1 MGALPPRVARTGVCL
16 AWLLAFA
23 SCGSDGAGGTD
34 DGPSASIDARSDGPS
49 TDGPTGT
56 GTSGT
61 LDLGFGDQGHVLT
74 LFGGKNSAMVVQGD
88 GKIVMAGGG
97 QTGFFVARY
106 LADGQLDP
114 DFGSQ
119 GLVTTTVSNRE
130 QRARAVAL
138 QSDGKLVVAGDN
150 RPGLPNDD
158 FDFTLVR
165 YLTDGSPDPS
175 FGDGGIVTATGV
187 IGQAFTIAIQPDGK
201 LVVAGDVPSAT
212 DPADLR
218 VARFKTDGK
227 VDTDFGT
234 LGMVTVDVA
243 HANNCAT
250 NVIIAPDG
258 KIIVSGDPIG
268 SEGAPTTVMRLAAT
282 GDLDDSFGDH
292 GTLAISMPGL
302 RVGDG
307 LALQADGKLV
317 LVGHLETAVS
327 PMTLPRF
334 AVMRL
339 LSGGGPDESFGDHGL
354 VVTGFKTE
362 GDQAHAVTIQPDGKL
377 LVAGE
382 VDRRNSAFGLARY
395 DASGALDPGF
405 GVGGKLFFEID
416 SFNDGAESVAIA
428 PDGSIVLG
436 GFAATVSRTG
446 YGVAR
451 VRP

>member
-1 MGALPPRVARTGVCL
+1 MGALPPRVARTGVYL

-23 SCGSDGAGGTD
+23 SCGSDGD
-34 DGPSASIDARSDGPS
+34 DGPSASIDARSDGAS
-49 TDGPTGT
+49 TDGHPGT
-56 GTSGT
+56 GTSGA
-61 LDLGFGDQGHVLT
+61 LDLTFGDQGHVLT
-74 LFGGKNSAMVVQGD
+74 LFGGKNSAMVVQAD

-106 LADGQLDP
+106 LTDGQLDP
-114 DFGSQ
+114 GFGSQ

-138 QSDGKLVVAGDN
+138 QSDGKLVVAGEN
-150 RPGLPNDD
+150 RPGLPDDD

-165 YLTDGSPDPS
+165 YRTDGSPDPS

-187 IGQAFTIAIQPDGK
+187 IGRAFTVAIQPDGK
-201 LVVAGDVPSAT
+201 IVVAGDVPGAT

-218 VARFKTDGK
+218 VARFNTDGK

-243 HANNCAT
+243 QANNCAT

-268 SEGAPTTVMRLAAT
+268 SEGSPTTVMRLT
-282 GDLDDSFGDH
+282 TEGDLDDSFGDG

-302 RVGDG
+302 RAGDA

-327 PMTLPRF
+327 PMRLPRF

-339 LSGGGPDESFGDHGL
+339 LSGGDPDEDFGDGGL
-354 VVTGFKTE
+354 VITGFKTE

-382 VDRRNSAFGLARY
+382 VDLVNSAFGVARY
-395 DASGALDPGF
+395 DASGALDPSF
-405 GVGGKLFFEID
+405 GVGGKLFFD
-416 SFNDGAESVAIA
+416 FDFFNDGAESVAIA

-451 VRP
+451 VRQ